1 MAESSRTADCARCK
15 AIVKTDF
22 EEVDGLFEVDEGEED
37 KGKGGEEMDG
47 REEELVTEGRWRSR
61 LVEMEF
67 GEPKTKPSIP
77 INSLSFS
84 FTL

>member
-22 EEVDGLFEVDEGEED
+22 DEVDGLFEVEEEEEED

-47 REEELVTEGRWRSR
+47 REEELVTEGRWR
-61 LVEMEF
+61 
-67 GEPKTKPSIP
+67 
-77 INSLSFS
+77 N
-84 FTL
+84 